1 MTGVKTLLPLALAA
15 LAVASPAAAQ
25 SSGDAL
31 PAPARMHDAWGERSS
46 TPGTS
51 LTIKEVSHSDDES
64 RFRLYATGV
73 PKGTVFSLIAW
84 PITQRGPSEVME
96 GIILNEKSGDENGRD
111 DNGMALCPGQPDT
124 CGTPD
129 QPNQPLEIPWSRMP
143 GEPVRLGLMS
153 ADGALKLYAKLV
165 AVPLRGEDQGCIVEA
180 TLLTPGAEMI
190 VVEGTGFPAASEITM
205 DSGAQKEPR
214 VVKGRADSSGR
225 YLGAVLPYKQ
235 GSPSGALNVT
245 LKSSKCS
252 PTVTVPLSN

>member
-1 MTGVKTLLPLALAA
+1 MTGVRTLVRLAFAA
-15 LAVASPAAAQ
+15 LAVASPALAQ
-25 SSGDAL
+25 SSANAL
-31 PAPARMHDAWGERSS
+31 PAQARMHEAWGEKSS

-51 LTIKEVSHSDDES
+51 LTIKEASRSDDGS

-96 GIILNEKSGDENGRD
+96 GIVLDENGQD

-129 QPNQPLEIPWSRMP
+129 QPNEPLEIPGSPMP

-165 AVPLRGEDQGCIVEA
+165 AVPLRGEDQGCAVEA
-180 TLLTPGAEMI
+180 TLLTPGADMI
-190 VVEGTGFPAASEITM
+190 VVEGTGFPAASEIIM

-214 VVKGRADSSGR
+214 VVKGRTDSSGR
-225 YLGAVLPYKQ
+225 YLGAVLPYEQ
-235 GSPSGALNVT
+235 GSPSGALKVT

-252 PTVTVPLSN
+252 PAVTVPLTN